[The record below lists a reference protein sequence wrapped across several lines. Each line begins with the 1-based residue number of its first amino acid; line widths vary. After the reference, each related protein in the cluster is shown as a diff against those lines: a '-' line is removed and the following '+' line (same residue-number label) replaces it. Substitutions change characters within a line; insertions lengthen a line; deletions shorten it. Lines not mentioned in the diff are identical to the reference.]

1 MSLACVC
8 GSICV
13 LWEHKLKKTS
23 RGCPPERDAGRSAGD
38 KQQTRTLTCSRPVCG
53 AGGSAGESVV
63 VVVVVVM

>member
-1 MSLACVC
+1 MRSV
-8 GSICV
+8 GTQT
-13 LWEHKLKKTS
+13 KKKTS